1 MKTNKHQ
8 FIKVR
13 GARQNNLKNINIDIP
28 KNKLVIITGLS
39 GSGKSSLAFDTL
51 YQEGKRRYVE
61 SLSAYARQ
69 FLGSFEKPDVDSIEG
84 LSPSISID
92 QKTTSNNPRSTVG
105 TITEIYD
112 YLRLI
117 YANIAVPFHPEKNI
131 VLEKQTKE
139 QMITKTNQIF
149 SKQLILIL
157 APIIERKK
165 GTHQKT
171 LEALSKDG
179 FNRVM
184 INDTIYLMDDIP
196 SLSKNQYHNIY
207 VVIDRFEVNSDNQ
220 TRLFEALEQA
230 LNLAQG
236 KVFIMNYQSKN
247 SNDSNK
253 NENNNKNH
261 QILKLNC
268 NYHLEGINFDIP
280 LRESRLFSFNTPLG
294 ACQICKG
301 IGKTA
306 EIDCD
311 MILDYEKPL
320 NKGAILIFKSNNE
333 YNNFASKEQELKA
346 VCNHYQIDMTVP
358 LKKIDPQK
366 LNIILYGSPDQIPLT
381 PPLRFSRFSKNT
393 TTKTPKY
400 DFFEGI
406 ASMLKR
412 RFEETTSEWLKK
424 LLSNYMMEKKC
435 KTCQGQRLNQGALLF
450 KINNKNIYEITDL
463 SIEQTLAF
471 FQNLELSNEET
482 KIINLAL
489 KEVINRLTFL
499 QEIGLGYLSL
509 SRSGATLSGGEA
521 QRIRLATQIGS
532 QLSGVL
538 YVLDEPSIGLHQKD
552 NDLLIKSLQKM
563 RDLGNSL
570 IVVEHDHDTML
581 ASDYLIDIGPQS
593 GILGG
598 KVQAFG
604 TPQEVMQN
612 KNSLTGKY
620 LSKQIQIT
628 VPKTRRKGN
637 KDHILVTKASKN
649 NLKSIDVCFPMQQL
663 IVVTGVSGSG
673 KSTLVNDVLLDCLQQ
688 KYSKK
693 NKTQQKDFSHLVNDF
708 NKVKKI
714 VEISQDPIGK
724 TPRSNPLT
732 YTGVFDEIRELYS
745 KTKEAQMK
753 GYKKGRFSFN
763 VKGGR
768 CEACSGDGVKKI
780 SMHFLPD
787 VYVMCEACKG
797 TRYQKET
804 LSIKYKDKTIADIL
818 AMSVEEG
825 VLFFQNHPKIK
836 HQLEILQNVGLG
848 YIKLGQSSPTLSGGE
863 AQRVKLASELQKKV
877 IPGALYILDEPTT
890 GLHSEDVRQL
900 LKVLHQMTDQKATIV
915 VIEHNLD
922 VIKNAD
928 YIIDLGPEGGIC
940 GGYVVATGTPEQVS
954 QNEKS
959 YTGKYLKKILNEEK

>member
-1 MKTNKHQ
+1 MKINNKHQ

-61 SLSAYARQ
+61 SLSTYARQ
-69 FLGSFEKPDVDSIEG
+69 FLGNFEKPDVDSIEG
-84 LSPSISID
+84 LSPAISID

-117 YANIAVPFHPEKNI
+117 YANIAVPFHPKKNI
-131 VLEKQTKE
+131 ALEKQTIE
-139 QMITKTNQIF
+139 QIITKTNQTF
-149 SKQLILIL
+149 SNQFILII

-165 GTHQKT
+165 GTHQKK
-171 LEALSKDG
+171 LETLSKDG

-184 INDTIYLMDDIP
+184 INDIIYLMEDIP

-207 VVIDRFEVNSDNQ
+207 VVIDRFVINSDNQ
-220 TRLFEALEQA
+220 TRLFEALEQT
-230 LNLAQG
+230 LNLTQG
-236 KVFIMNYQSKN
+236 KVFIMNYK
-247 SNDSNK
+247 SNDNNK
-253 NENNNKNH
+253 NNKYESINKNH

-268 NYHLEGINFDIP
+268 NYNLEGINFDIP

-294 ACQICKG
+294 ACQMCKG

-306 EIDCD
+306 EIDFD
-311 MILDYEKPL
+311 MIIDYEKSL
-320 NKGAILIFKSNNE
+320 NKGAILIFKSNNNE
-333 YNNFASKEQELKA
+333 YNNFASKQEELKA
-346 VCNHYQIDMTVP
+346 ACDHYQIDMTIP
-358 LKKIDPQK
+358 LKQIDSQK
-366 LNIILYGSPDQIPLT
+366 LNIILYGSSDQIPLM
-381 PPLRFSRFSKNT
+381 PPLSFAKKTNF
-393 TTKTPKY
+393 KTPKY
-400 DFFEGI
+400 YCFKGI
-406 ASMLKR
+406 ASIIKS

-424 LLSNYMMEKKC
+424 WLSNYMIEKKC
-435 KTCQGQRLNQGALLF
+435 KTCQGQRLNPGALLF

-471 FQNLELSNEET
+471 FQNLELSNEEA

-499 QEIGLGYLSL
+499 KEIGLGYLSL
-509 SRSGATLSGGEA
+509 SRSGSTLSGGEA

-552 NDLLIKSLQKM
+552 NDLLIKSLHKM

-570 IVVEHDHDTML
+570 IVVEHDHETML
-581 ASDYLIDIGPQS
+581 ASDYLIDIGPQA

-598 KVQAFG
+598 DVQAFG

-612 KNSLTGKY
+612 NNSLTGKY

-628 VPKTRRKGN
+628 VPQNRRKGN

-663 IVVTGVSGSG
+663 IVVTGISGSG
-673 KSTLVNDVLLDCLQQ
+673 KSTLVNDVLLYCLQQ
-688 KYSKK
+688 KYSTK
-693 NKTQQKDFSHLVNDF
+693 NKIQQKDFSNLVNDF

-732 YTGVFDEIRELYS
+732 YTGIFDEIRELYS
-745 KTKEAQMK
+745 KTKEAQIK
-753 GYKKGRFSFN
+753 GYQKGRFSFN
-763 VKGGR
+763 IKGGR
-768 CEACSGDGVKKI
+768 CEACSGDGTKKI

-787 VYVMCEACKG
+787 VYVICEVCKG

-804 LSIKYKDKTIADIL
+804 LNIKYKDKTIADIL
-818 AMSVEEG
+818 LMSVEEG
-825 VLFFQNHPKIK
+825 VEFFQNHPKIK

-848 YIKLGQSSPTLSGGE
+848 YIKLGQPSPTLSGGE
-863 AQRVKLASELQKKV
+863 AQRVKLASELHKKV
-877 IPGALYILDEPTT
+877 IPGTLYILDEPTT

-900 LKVLHQMTDQKATIV
+900 LKVLHQMVDQKATIV

-928 YIIDLGPEGGIC
+928 YIVDLGPEGGAL

-954 QNEKS
+954 QNKKS
-959 YTGKYLKKILNEEK
+959 YTGKYLKKILNK